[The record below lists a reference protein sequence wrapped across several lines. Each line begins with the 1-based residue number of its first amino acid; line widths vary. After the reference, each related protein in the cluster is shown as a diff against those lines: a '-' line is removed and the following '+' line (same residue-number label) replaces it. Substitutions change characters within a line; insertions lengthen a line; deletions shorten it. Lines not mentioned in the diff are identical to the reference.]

1 MGDENKN
8 LQDLGEAEWDAIC
21 ARCGRCCYEKIDF
34 NGKIFYTAQPCV
46 QLDPVSHACRV
57 YRQRDQVQSDCQRLT
72 PENISAGFLP
82 ADCPYVRNITNYSAP
97 ILNNHGDK
105 KK

>member
-21 ARCGRCCYEKIDF
+21 VRCGRCCYEKIDF
-34 NGKIFYTAQPCV
+34 NGKIFYTSQPCV

-82 ADCPYVRNITNYSAP
+82 ADCPYVHKIANYSAP
-97 ILNNHGDK
+97 ILNNHVDK
-105 KK
+105 MK